1 MELTKANDNLKKSQ
15 EKNRQLTRDLA
26 LAETKCKQ
34 LVADLNFEL
43 ESKSTVIKHVD
54 QVRIIDA
61 RPLQAFGC

>member
-43 ESKSTVIKHVD
+43 ENKSTVINHVD
-54 QVRIIDA
+54 QVRIINA
-61 RPLQAFGC
+61 RSL